1 MTEDGLEKVFCGEVL
16 QNSPRFEPVMDVH
29 YVRPRSR
36 ARTRARARAR
46 ARKNRLKIH
55 YQASIE
61 DEYDSDINILL

>member
-36 ARTRARARAR
+36 ARTRARAR
-46 ARKNRLKIH
+46 KNRLKIH

-61 DEYDSDINILL
+61 DEYDSDINILF

>member
-29 YVRPRSR
+29 YVR
-36 ARTRARARAR
+36 ARTRAR